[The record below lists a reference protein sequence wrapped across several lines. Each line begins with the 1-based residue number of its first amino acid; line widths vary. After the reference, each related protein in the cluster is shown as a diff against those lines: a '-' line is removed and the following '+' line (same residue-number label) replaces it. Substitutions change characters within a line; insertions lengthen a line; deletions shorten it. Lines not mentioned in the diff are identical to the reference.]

1 MSKSID
7 VFYKTYHQ
15 DKKWLEYSL
24 RSLTKFV
31 TGYNNIIIL
40 IPIRDKRYFESIVL
54 PERATIQYVKEYG
67 NGYLFQQVCKIQAH
81 KYTDAEYILFADS
94 DLIFD
99 HPINLQDFIADGNPE
114 ILYTSYDKVGDA
126 ICWKEPTESFIK
138 EPQEFEWMRRNALIY
153 HRSTLEAIEKYEP
166 NLEYI
171 IMTSQRFSEYNAIGA
186 YAWKYEREKYKFV
199 NTDIWEYTRP
209 KAVQY
214 HSYTEFEKM
223 LNDFKDL

>member
-1 MSKSID
+1 MID

-31 TGYNNIIIL
+31 TGYNNVIIL
-40 IPIRDKRYFESIVL
+40 IPIKDKRYFEGMVL
-54 PERATIQYVKEYG
+54 PERTIVHYVNEYG
-67 NGYLFQQVCKIQAH
+67 NGYLYQQVCKIQAH
-81 KYTDAEYILFADS
+81 KYSNADYILFSDS

-99 HPINLQDFIADGNPE
+99 HPINLQDFIADGKPE

-138 EPQEFEWMRRNALIY
+138 DPQEFEWMRRNALIY

-171 IMTSQRFSEYNAIGA
+171 IMNSVRFSEYNAIGA
-186 YAWKYEREKYKFV
+186 YANKYEKEKYNFV
-199 NTDIWEYTRP
+199 NTDTWEYVRP

>member
-1 MSKSID
+1 MSID
-7 VFYKTYHQ
+7 IFYKTYHQ

-24 RSLTKFV
+24 RSLSKFV
-31 TGYNNIIIL
+31 TGYRNIVIL
-40 IPIRDKRYFESIVL
+40 VPINDKRYFESIVL

-67 NGYLFQQVCKIQAH
+67 TGYLYQQLCKIQAH
-81 KYTDAEYILFADS
+81 KYTDAEFILFSDS

-99 HPINLQDFIADGNPE
+99 HPINLQDFIADGKPE

-126 ICWKEPTESFIK
+126 ICWKEPTETFIK

-186 YAWKYEREKYKFV
+186 YAWKYEREKYNFV
-199 NTDIWEYTRP
+199 NTDTWEYTRP
-209 KAVQY
+209 KAIQY

-223 LNDFKDL
+223 INEFKDL

>member
-1 MSKSID
+1 MID
-7 VFYKTYHQ
+7 IFYKTYSK
-15 DKKWLEYSL
+15 DFEWLSHSL
-24 RSLTKFV
+24 RSLSKYV
-31 TGYNNIIIL
+31 TGYRNIVIL
-40 IPIRDKRYFESIVL
+40 VPDADRHRFDTRNL
-54 PERATIQYVKEYG
+54 PERTLIHYVKEYG
-67 NGYLFQQVCKIQAH
+67 NGYLYQQVCKIQGH
-81 KYTDAEYILFADS
+81 KYSDADFILFSDS

-99 HPINLQDFIADGNPE
+99 HPINLQDFIADGKPE

-153 HRSTLEAIEKYEP
+153 HRSTLEAIDKYEP

-171 IMTSQRFSEYNAIGA
+171 IMNSQRFSEYNAIGA
-186 YAWKYEREKYKFV
+186 YAWKYEREKYNFV
-199 NTDIWEYTRP
+199 NTDTWEYTRP

-223 LNDFKDL
+223 KSEFPEI

>member
-1 MSKSID
+1 MSID
-7 VFYKTYHQ
+7 IFYKTYHQ

-24 RSLTKFV
+24 RSLSKFV
-31 TGYNNIIIL
+31 TGYRNIVIL
-40 IPIRDKRYFESIVL
+40 VPINDKRYFESIVL

-67 NGYLFQQVCKIQAH
+67 TGYLYQQLCKIQAH
-81 KYTDAEYILFADS
+81 KYTDAEFILFSDS

-99 HPINLQDFIADGNPE
+99 HPINLQDFIADGKPE

-126 ICWKEPTESFIK
+126 ICWKEPTETFIK

-153 HRSTLEAIEKYEP
+153 HRSTLVNIEKYEP

-186 YAWKYEREKYKFV
+186 YAWKYEREKYNFV
-199 NTDIWEYTRP
+199 NTDTWEYTRP
-209 KAVQY
+209 KAIQY

-223 LNDFKDL
+223 INEFKDL